1 MFGNWTVDFTVVLVF
16 LLIYNRN
23 QDYSDA
29 VVLFLSP
36 KMSIREEKQM
46 VMKADN
52 KDLWYLRSLWVNS
65 KSKIHKCPT
74 MYFLLMKS
82 SFHYVFNLWPE

>member
-46 VMKADN
+46 VLKADN
-52 KDLWYLRSLWVNS
+52 KVCD
-65 KSKIHKCPT
+65 I
-74 MYFLLMKS
+74 
-82 SFHYVFNLWPE
+82 